1 MHTHDRSLIK
11 PQRINR
17 PRVIIHGQ
25 KGTEES
31 NDPNPILKLQKMIG
45 NRAVQRLLSGE
56 MAGASLDE
64 EPGQVIAGG
73 DQWKGSSRGQ
83 TSGGDGQFIQRED
96 GTRTHQTIR
105 FGSSGPDV
113 EEAQAKLN
121 SQGVDPPLAVDGIFG
136 PHTLSA
142 VIEFQRANDLAP
154 DGIVGPLTWG
164 ALDQGGTGPTP
175 TTTQPALQKSTVSGP
190 TTVKNGGYTWSARWS
205 LQNANNTTN
214 GWIVQR
220 LLVRQNVTD
229 AGNAAVTPGQGIY
242 GGFPASWTPYWE
254 GWQVRDGNIFVGKT
268 TAPHN
273 ADTYS
278 QGPVG
283 EHTQGTTEELGQAD
297 FYPGITTPE
306 SWPVNN
312 AAPAWALP
320 MTKSDP
326 GLSGGTGELDHNL
339 TATWNS
345 VTGDGQTTAT
355 TI

>member
-11 PQRINR
+11 PQRVTR
-17 PRVIIHGQ
+17 PRVIVHGE

-31 NDPNPILKLQKMIG
+31 NDPNPVLKLQAMVG

-73 DQWKGSSRGQ
+73 DQKNG
-83 TSGGDGQFIQRED
+83 GGDGQSLQRQD
-96 GTRTHQTIR
+96 GAAAHRTIR
-105 FGSSGPDV
+105 IGSSGPDV

-121 SQGVDPPLAVDGIFG
+121 SQGTGAPLAVDGIFG
-136 PHTLSA
+136 PLTRSA
-142 VIEFQRANDLAP
+142 VVEFQGANDLVP
-154 DGIVGPLTWG
+154 DGIIGPLTWG
-164 ALDQGGTGPTP
+164 VLDQGGTGPTP
-175 TTTQPALQKSTVSGP
+175 TATQPTLQKSTVSGP
-190 TTVKNGGYTWSARWS
+190 TTVNNGGYTWSARWS

-220 LLVRQNVTD
+220 LLVRQNVMD
-229 AGNAAVTPGQGIY
+229 AGSAAVTPGQGIY

-254 GWQVRDGNIFVGKT
+254 GWQVRGGNIFVGKT

-283 EHTQGTTEELGQAD
+283 EQTQGTTEELGQAD

-306 SWPVNN
+306 SWPVSN
-312 AAPAWALP
+312 AAPAYALP
-320 MTKSDP
+320 MTRSDP
-326 GLSGGTGELDHNL
+326 GLTGGTGELDHNL
-339 TATWNS
+339 TATWNG
-345 VTGDGQTTAT
+345 VTGDGRTTT
-355 TI
+355 TTT